1 MQLARQMGI
10 SRKELVH
17 FRQGA
22 LLHDIGKMGVS
33 DSILQKP
40 GALTD
45 EEWQIMR
52 KHPVY
57 AFEWLS
63 SIEYLRPALEI
74 PYSHHEKWDGSG
86 YTQGLRGEEIPL
98 PARIFAILDVWDALN
113 SDRPYRDAWP

>member
-1 MQLARQMGI
+1 MQLARQMGV

-17 FRQGA
+17 IRQGA

-40 GALTD
+40 GSLTD

-52 KHPVY
+52 KHSVY

-86 YTQGLRGEEIPL
+86 YPQDLRGEEIPL